1 MISLTT
7 EQQEAY
13 DAILKGESL
22 FLTGPGGVGKS
33 FLLKK
38 VYDDYTAKTGRRIA
52 VTAMTGCAANL
63 LGTHAK
69 TLHSWSGI
77 GFGKGPTAAL
87 IDRVRNFFPARK
99 KWSQAGCLIIDE
111 VSMMTPQLLDALD
124 LIGQAIR
131 RNTKPFGGIQIVLVG
146 DFYQLPPI
154 ARLEEGLQFAF
165 QANVWS
171 RAITRTC
178 ELTTILRQREP
189 AFHKILTEARAGTLS
204 AESLAILESRRG
216 LSWKGK
222 ARSSHGS
229 APNCLQAVR
238 PTMCFTKKADVAAIN
253 DRYLARLIGDRHVY
267 EASSPASKVPRA
279 SLEKIIDRMD
289 REYQYE
295 TRLELVAGCQVM
307 LIVNRNPEEGLVNGS
322 RGVVTGFSGAGW
334 PMVKFLNGPLEP
346 IEIEAHVWE
355 SEDSTPVKRS
365 QVPLKIAYA
374 ITIHKAQGASLDC
387 ALVDIG
393 KATFEYG
400 QAYVALSRVRSLD
413 ALYVYD
419 LDPSAFRAHPL
430 VQAFYRGAAAAA
442 AAAVPAEGR
451 ITAYFGPEAPLEIT
465 DD

>member
-1 MISLTT
+1 MISLTG
-7 EQQEAY
+7 EQQIAY

-77 GFGKGPTAAL
+77 GFGKGGAAAL

-154 ARLEEGLQFAF
+154 ARLEDLQFAF
-165 QANVWS
+165 QATVWA
-171 RAITRTC
+171 RAITRTY

-189 AFHKILTEARAGTLS
+189 IFHTILTEAREGTLS
-204 AESLAILESRRG
+204 AESLAVLESRRG
-216 LSWKGK
+216 LSWKG
-222 ARSSHGS
+222 H
-229 APNCLQAVR
+229 AVR

-253 DRYLARLIGDRHVY
+253 ERYLARLIGERHVY
-267 EASSPASKVPRA
+267 EASSPPSKVPRA
-279 SLEKIIDRMD
+279 ALEKITERMD

-346 IEIEAHVWE
+346 IEIGEHVWE

-430 VQAFYRGAAAAA
+430 VHAFYRGSSG
-442 AAAVPAEGR
+442 AAVPAEGR
-451 ITAYFGPEAPLEIT
+451 ITAYFVPEAPFDIT